1 MHRNWKRNYLFL
13 EITDYYQIAI
23 FIYIWNKKQFAIFIS
38 EMQTNRTINL
48 VALNCWFCI
57 LWRQEKER
65 QAHLRR
71 KPTFSR
77 VPPMSSTLWRCF
89 WIQSHCF
96 PWLRWTGPFLCGS
109 RLPKHSILLSTWNWG
124 AQSTRWSRGQGNNE
138 SEKKK
143 KPNKTKFR
151 GRKFPLID
159 QSKTDSEVE
168 RGRVLD
174 IQLLNDCMKTKAGT
188 DSSFLAPSPPLP
200 SPPRSLFL
208 KKETWFD
215 EFV

>member
-1 MHRNWKRNYLFL
+1 
-13 EITDYYQIAI
+13 
-23 FIYIWNKKQFAIFIS
+23 
-38 EMQTNRTINL
+38 
-48 VALNCWFCI
+48 
-57 LWRQEKER
+57 
-65 QAHLRR
+65 
-71 KPTFSR
+71 
-77 VPPMSSTLWRCF
+77 MSSTLWRCF

-124 AQSTRWSRGQGNNE
+124 AQSTRWSQGQGNNE

-151 GRKFPLID
+151 GRKFPLTD
-159 QSKTDSEVE
+159 QSKTDSELE

-200 SPPRSLFL
+200 PSLTFFKEGDLIWRIRLKWPINSSKIGRWGVNGQRKLFAKCVHIENHRFAKTSSISVGLLNTRWCAFENWESP
-208 KKETWFD
+208 
-215 EFV
+215 

>member
-1 MHRNWKRNYLFL
+1 
-13 EITDYYQIAI
+13 
-23 FIYIWNKKQFAIFIS
+23 
-38 EMQTNRTINL
+38 
-48 VALNCWFCI
+48 
-57 LWRQEKER
+57 
-65 QAHLRR
+65 
-71 KPTFSR
+71 
-77 VPPMSSTLWRCF
+77 MSSTLWRCF

-200 SPPRSLFL
+200 SPPSLTFFKEGDLIWRIRL
-208 KKETWFD
+208 KWTINSSKIGRWSVKGQRKLFAKCVHIQNHHFAKTSSISVGLLNIWWCAFENW
-215 EFV
+215 ESP